1 MTIRSPDEWNVR
13 RKVEAGGMVEGSS
26 RYTVYFYAQFSKPL
40 KDYGVWSVDIPAA
53 GSASGIRGESGFP
66 DIDSERK
73 DFGET
78 KGI

>member
-1 MTIRSPDEWNVR
+1 MVR
-13 RKVEAGGMVEGSS
+13 VLPGIPCILCAVLQTVERLWCMERGYPG
-26 RYTVYFYAQFSKPL
+26 
-40 KDYGVWSVDIPAA
+40 WA
-53 GSASGIRGESGFP
+53 GSASGIRGELGFP